1 MNSKYN
7 SILCM
12 DKNQIISFKS
22 TINLDVNLY
31 IWYITIMN
39 NEITLFSNGYYLG
52 VDLQH
57 INVIAEEI
65 MKIFTYEKKNINEY
79 IIYYKNKNNALT
91 KIGIEMIIQK
101 EKSNSNEQIFKI
113 IDCYNQIN

>member
-1 MNSKYN
+1 MNNGQLGNINFPDQNPYFKKVIIMNSKYN

-52 VDLQH
+52 VDL
-57 INVIAEEI
+57 
-65 MKIFTYEKKNINEY
+65 
-79 IIYYKNKNNALT
+79 
-91 KIGIEMIIQK
+91 
-101 EKSNSNEQIFKI
+101 
-113 IDCYNQIN
+113 